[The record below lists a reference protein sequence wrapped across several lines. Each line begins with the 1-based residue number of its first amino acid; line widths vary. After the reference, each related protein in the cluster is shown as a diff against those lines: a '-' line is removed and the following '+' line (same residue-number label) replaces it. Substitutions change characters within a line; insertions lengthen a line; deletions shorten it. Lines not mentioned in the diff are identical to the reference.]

1 MLHFLTTPHDGVTT
15 ITSALCRHRM
25 APGEGL
31 EETSC
36 VALRWRR
43 RRSRYWR
50 LSGGSRVAIFPQ
62 RWADSASRLPPRPSA
77 LCYSSRLV
85 CSIPSSPTHFTHS
98 ACDWTR
104 PDDRRRSP
112 VIPLR
117 CWAPFMDDTA
127 YQSERSAAI
136 RLNGRE
142 RRAPHSS
149 ATSPL
154 TAMSSAIRW
163 RFPLLLLVVSAS
175 SVACRPAAGETPSDA
190 AEPLSVADGYI
201 HFSVANDSQ
210 FREKS
215 RKAFESLISEPRRQ
229 QFSSQEIIFRPHA
242 DVGDA
247 LEKKE
252 RKPGTSRKLAFDQ
265 CLAAF
270 KDNDSN
276 NTCAISNSSRSTVS
290 IRPRYSYWFNR
301 QASESSF

>member
-31 EETSC
+31 EET
-36 VALRWRR
+36 
-43 RRSRYWR
+43 
-50 LSGGSRVAIFPQ
+50 
-62 RWADSASRLPPRPSA
+62 
-77 LCYSSRLV
+77 
-85 CSIPSSPTHFTHS
+85 
-98 ACDWTR
+98 
-104 PDDRRRSP
+104 
-112 VIPLR
+112 
-117 CWAPFMDDTA
+117 
-127 YQSERSAAI
+127 
-136 RLNGRE
+136 
-142 RRAPHSS
+142 
-149 ATSPL
+149 
-154 TAMSSAIRW
+154 
-163 RFPLLLLVVSAS
+163 

-252 RKPGTSRKLAFDQ
+252 RKPGRRKPLIEGRNQALISLKDPLTREVQRCETAKFRQ
-265 CLAAF
+265 RVKAPGCLT
-270 KDNDSN
+270 KVIVNRYCHG
-276 NTCAISNSSRSTVS
+276 TCASYYIPRLNSKKLKAVFKSCAACVPRDYDAVNVTLDCPGQDPPQITKS
-290 IRPRYSYWFNR
+290 IVKVGHLV
-301 QASESSF
+301 EGMK